1 MKVSA
6 RIRRIGNSLGII
18 IPREEVD
25 MGKIKEGDLV
35 EVEVLRCIN
44 LKEIFGSVKFR
55 RTAQELKDEMRRE
68 WGE

>member
-6 RIRRIGNSLGII
+6 RVRKIGNSLGII

-25 MGKIKEGDLV
+25 MDNIKEGDLV

-44 LKEIFGSVKFR
+44 VKEMFGSVKFR
-55 RTAQELKDEMRRE
+55 KTAQELKDEMRRE

>member
-6 RIRRIGNSLGII
+6 RVRRIGNSLGII

-25 MGKIKEGDLV
+25 MDNIKEGDLV

-44 LKEIFGSVKFR
+44 VKEMFGSVKFR
-55 RTAQELKDEMRRE
+55 KTAQELKDEMRRE

>member
-18 IPREEVD
+18 IPREQVD

-35 EVEVLRCIN
+35 EVEVIRRIN
-44 LKEIFGSVKFR
+44 LKEMFGSAKFR
-55 RTAQELKDEMRRE
+55 KTAQELKDEMRRE

>member
-18 IPREEVD
+18 IPRDEVD
-25 MGKIKEGDLV
+25 KRNIKEGDLV
-35 EVEVLRCIN
+35 EVEVLRRIN
-44 LKEIFGSVKFR
+44 LKEMFGSVKFR
-55 RTAQELKDEMRRE
+55 KTAQELKDEMRSE

>member
-6 RIRRIGNSLGII
+6 RVRKIGNSLGII

-25 MGKIKEGDLV
+25 MDNIKEGDLV

-44 LKEIFGSVKFR
+44 VKEMFGSVKFR
-55 RTAQELKDEMRRE
+55 KTVQELKDEMRRE

>member
-1 MKVSA
+1 MRTNA

-25 MGKIKEGDLV
+25 RKKLKEGDLV
-35 EVEVLRCIN
+35 EVEVLRRVSM
-44 LKEIFGSVKFR
+44 KEMFGSIKFR
-55 RTAQELKDEMRRE
+55 KTAQEMKDELRKE

>member
-18 IPREEVD
+18 IPRDEVD
-25 MGKIKEGDLV
+25 KRKIKEGDLV
-35 EVEVLRCIN
+35 EVEVLRRTN
-44 LKEIFGSVKFR
+44 LKEMFGSVKFR
-55 RTAQELKDEMRRE
+55 KTAQELKDEVRSE

>member
-1 MKVSA
+1 MRTNA

-25 MGKIKEGDLV
+25 RKKLKEGDLV
-35 EVEVLRCIN
+35 EVEVLRRVST
-44 LKEIFGSVKFR
+44 KEMFGSIKFR
-55 RTAQELKDEMRRE
+55 KTAQEMKDELRRE

>member
-6 RIRRIGNSLGII
+6 RVRKIGNSLGII

-35 EVEVLRCIN
+35 EVEVLRRIN
-44 LKEIFGSVKFR
+44 LKEIFGSAKFR
-55 RTAQELKDEMRRE
+55 KTAQELKDEMRRE

>member
-6 RIRRIGNSLGII
+6 RIRKIGNSLGII

-35 EVEVLRCIN
+35 EVEVLRRIN
-44 LKEIFGSVKFR
+44 LKEMFGSMKFR
-55 RTAQELKDEMRRE
+55 KTAQELKDEMRSE

>member
-35 EVEVLRCIN
+35 EVEVLRRIN
-44 LKEIFGSVKFR
+44 LKEMFGSVKFR
-55 RTAQELKDEMRRE
+55 KTAQELKDEMRRE

>member
-1 MKVSA
+1 MRMNA

-25 MGKIKEGDLV
+25 RKKLKEGDLV
-35 EVEVLRCIN
+35 EVEVLRRVST
-44 LKEIFGSVKFR
+44 KEMFGSIKFR
-55 RTAQELKDEMRRE
+55 KTAQEMKDELRRE

>member
-6 RIRRIGNSLGII
+6 RVRRIGNSLGII

-25 MGKIKEGDLV
+25 MDNIKEGDLV

-44 LKEIFGSVKFR
+44 VKEMFGSVKFR
-55 RTAQELKDEMRRE
+55 KTVQELKDEMRRE